1 MELKDVEVLELR
13 RELKTRM
20 DDISEMTVRINMAE
34 KKLEASGRGNLE
46 KIVDL
51 EDRLQKMKNQQKQTE
66 K

>member
-1 MELKDVEVLELR
+1 MFELR
-13 RELKTRM
+13 RELKARV

-34 KKLEASGRGNLE
+34 KKLETSGRGNLE
-46 KIVDL
+46 KIADL